1 MTSIAVTGL
10 TVFILALFVGLFS
23 ILSGLPGTLIIF
35 GAAFIYAA
43 VTGFGVLGLKALG
56 VLALITVISE
66 SLDVLFV
73 MNGARG
79 AGFSKSGLF
88 ASTFGGLAGA
98 AVLTPFFL
106 APGAFTGIL
115 LGGTAASLTFDIFK
129 QKNQKSLTYK
139 NIFGSAARTLIK
151 GVCGIAMVLIVLSEV
166 YS

>member
-1 MTSIAVTGL
+1 MTVLALTGL
-10 TVFILALFVGLFS
+10 TVFILALFFGLFS

-35 GAAFIYAA
+35 GASFVYSA
-43 VTGFGVLGLKALG
+43 VTGFEVLGLKVIG
-56 VLALITVISE
+56 VLAVIMVISE
-66 SLDVLFV
+66 SLDVVFV

-98 AVLTPFFL
+98 AALTPFFL
-106 APGAFTGIL
+106 APGAVTGIL
-115 LGGTAASLTFDIFK
+115 LGGTAANLTVEMFR

-151 GVCGIAMVLIVLSEV
+151 GVCGIVMVLIVLSEI

>member
-1 MTSIAVTGL
+1 MTALAVTGL
-10 TVFILALFVGLFS
+10 TMFILVLFFGMFS

-35 GAAFIYAA
+35 GAAVVYSA
-43 VTGFGVLGLKALG
+43 VTGFTVLGLKVLG
-56 VLALITVISE
+56 VLAIITVLSE
-66 SLDVLFV
+66 SLDVLFI

-79 AGFSKSGLF
+79 PGFSKSALF

-98 AVLTPFFL
+98 AALTPFFL
-106 APGAFTGIL
+106 GPGAVTGIL
-115 LGGTAASLTFDIFK
+115 LGGTAANLTVEIFR

-151 GVCGIAMVLIVLSEV
+151 GVCGIIMVLIVLSEI